1 MPSPNNTSS
10 VEVKGLRNAV
20 TNEIINDADVTLIV
34 YDSLGAIMTGDT
46 FPKTLEYVT
55 DSKGVY
61 RATLSATIPWI
72 VGDTYK
78 YVYTVLASGLA
89 LTTVCYKTA
98 TESSC
103 GCQGFLN
110 SYLKNSYNGLTH
122 DI

>member
-34 YDSLGAIMTGDT
+34 YDTAGIVVTGDT
-46 FPKTLEYVT
+46 FPKTLDYVV

-61 RATLSATIPWI
+61 RATLYATIPWV

-78 YVYTVLASGLA
+78 YVYTAVSTGLKH
-89 LTTVCYKTA
+89 TTTCYKTA

-103 GCQGFLN
+103 GC
-110 SYLKNSYNGLTH
+110 
-122 DI
+122 

>member
-34 YDSLGAIMTGDT
+34 YDSSDVIVTGDT

-61 RATLSATIPWI
+61 RATLTSTIPWV
-72 VGDTYK
+72 VGETYK
-78 YVYTVLASGLA
+78 
-89 LTTVCYKTA
+89 
-98 TESSC
+98 
-103 GCQGFLN
+103 
-110 SYLKNSYNGLTH
+110 
-122 DI
+122 